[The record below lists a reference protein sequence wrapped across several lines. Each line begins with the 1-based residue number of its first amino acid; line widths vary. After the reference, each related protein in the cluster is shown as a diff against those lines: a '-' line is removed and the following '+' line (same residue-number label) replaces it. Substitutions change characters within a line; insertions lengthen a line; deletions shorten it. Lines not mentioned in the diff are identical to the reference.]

1 MGDLPPLIARLG
13 VDDMSL
19 FTVPQL
25 RIIIRFLFDDERGKQ
40 SKLNKQSLIDIAK
53 SHYEQWV
60 RQQHGIMIPQVDDT
74 IEGTIIEVNN
84 FEVGA

>member
-1 MGDLPPLIARLG
+1 MPLLIARLG

-25 RIIIRFLFDDERGKQ
+25 RIICRFLFDDERGKQ

-60 RQQHGIMIPQVDDT
+60 KQQNGIMIPQVDDT
-74 IEGTIIEVNN
+74 IESTITDNV
-84 FEVGA
+84 

>member
-1 MGDLPPLIARLG
+1 MRDLPPLIARLG

-25 RIIIRFLFDDERGKQ
+25 HIICHFLFDDERGKQ

-60 RQQHGIMIPQVDDT
+60 KQQNGIMIPQVYDT
-74 IEGTIIEVNN
+74 IESTIDY
-84 FEVGA
+84 